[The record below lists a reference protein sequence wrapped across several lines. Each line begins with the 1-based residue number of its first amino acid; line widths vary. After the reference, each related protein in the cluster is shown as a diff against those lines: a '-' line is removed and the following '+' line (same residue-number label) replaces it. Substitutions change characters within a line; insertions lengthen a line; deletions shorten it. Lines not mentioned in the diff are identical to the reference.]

1 MPNRYPRDI
10 EQRMRRAV
18 AAWQTIDPAMQ
29 VGKLSVADLEAAVA
43 RGEQIKSEMGALE
56 AQMTELRDERSALHL
71 SGWDLVKRLRR
82 WVQSVYGEDSSE
94 YALTGGTRLSERKP
108 YRPRK
113 RAVAPVAPGA
123 DQAESG

>member
-10 EQRMRRAV
+10 EQRMRRAM

-29 VGKLSVADLEAAVA
+29 VGGLSLADLEAAIA
-43 RGEQIKSEMGALE
+43 RGEQIKSEMQALK
-56 AQMTELRDERSALHL
+56 AQMTELRNERHALQL

-94 YALTGGTRLSERKP
+94 YELAGGTRLSERKP

-113 RAVAPVAPGA
+113 RAAAPGV
-123 DQAESG
+123 DQAETS

>member
-10 EQRMRRAV
+10 EQRMQRAV

-29 VGKLSVADLEAAVA
+29 IGALSLADLEATIA
-43 RGEQIKSEMGALE
+43 RSEQIKSEMRALKV
-56 AQMTELRDERSALHL
+56 QMTALRDEHHALYF

-82 WVQSVYGEDSSE
+82 WVRSVYGEDSSE
-94 YALTGGTRLSERKP
+94 YNVAGGTRLSDRKP

-113 RAVAPVAPGA
+113 RAAAPVA